1 MNEPFTMID
10 AFSVSHANAILNFT
24 KDYCA
29 GKSELLNSMSFKRVL
44 QMHIAYLKR
53 KDKPLYHTLIAIRN
67 NDEELAEDLLN
78 ILKMLLVLDTKSL
91 SSAHPDLQKYLLNK
105 PALIDFVET
114 LFAYWR
120 SLQRY
125 AVIYST
131 QEGQDIQNAYFVQSH
146 NDFKEMILSSYKI
159 VMEKL
164 TKRSQSVYRQVIAGV
179 NAGLVLNSTPLD
191 FATDTYA
198 IFREIPVIQSIYL
211 TPPFITYSR
220 RNTRDGIFQEV
231 MENPL
236 TNQRLDAQK
245 FICYPAKVG
254 KYLALVYFHTDF
266 MAMGITLANLFEMA
280 SPAEVHSRKPDL
292 IYAYGVE
299 DGKQGTAFYHDKERN
314 MMVGYASYSE
324 EIDYFGYMKKML
336 LTLHNVKGING
347 QGLPLHGAMAVITMN
362 NDVTKHVVIIGDS
375 GAGKSETLEALR
387 GLEDNGIK
395 EIKIIFDDMGII
407 YDEGGQ
413 VRAYGTEIGAFVRLD
428 DLDPSYAYSE
438 IDRAI
443 FMNPDRINARVVI
456 PVATYEE
463 IVRGYPID
471 LFLYANNYSDD
482 PNNAMDIMT
491 NLEEA
496 KQVFIDGARM
506 AKGTTQ
512 EVGLVKS
519 YFANPFGPVQRKE
532 QTDKLLDQFFTLLA
546 KNRTEIGQLKTRL
559 GIKGNETSGPKDAAI
574 ALLAYLNK

>member
-1 MNEPFTMID
+1 MID